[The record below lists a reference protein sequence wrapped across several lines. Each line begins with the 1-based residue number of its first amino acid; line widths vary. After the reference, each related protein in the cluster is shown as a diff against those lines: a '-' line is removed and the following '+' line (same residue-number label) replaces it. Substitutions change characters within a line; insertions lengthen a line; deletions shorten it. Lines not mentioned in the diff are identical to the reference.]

1 MNEELHVTD
10 ELSAYLANE
19 LDQNERSRVELH
31 LRDCESC
38 RKELEKHKR
47 LDEVLAGSQ
56 PLSPGPEII
65 RGVMQQVQHEQK
77 TIAFKRLLPWLAI
90 AAVLAA
96 VLFLLRIQRET
107 PVPGEVV
114 KKTPPVIKPV
124 NPPTPAPKESPQT
137 KIENLPVVK
146 NTLPKEPI
154 VKPVPQ
160 TIPEETTQ
168 IVEQRTPQTSNQ
180 NPQTSMSP
188 EDEEM
193 IAKIDELENMDVIS
207 NYENLENLEVAI
219 IDEGGGSQR

>member
-1 MNEELHVTD
+1 MNQELHVTD
-10 ELSAYLANE
+10 DLSAYLANE

-47 LDEVLAGSQ
+47 LDEVLGSSQ
-56 PLSPGPEII
+56 PISPGPEII
-65 RGVMQQVQHEQK
+65 RGVMQRVQHEQK

-90 AAVLAA
+90 AAVLVA
-96 VLFLLRIQRET
+96 VLFLLRILKET

-114 KKTPPVIKPV
+114 EKKNPTVIKPI

-146 NTLPKEPI
+146 NAPPKEPI
-154 VKPVPQ
+154 VKPVPE

-168 IVEQRTPQTSNQ
+168 IVEQQT
-180 NPQTSMSP
+180 PQTSMSP

-219 IDEGGGSQR
+219 LDEGGGSQR

>member
-1 MNEELHVTD
+1 MNQELHVTD
-10 ELSAYLANE
+10 DLSAYLANE

-38 RKELEKHKR
+38 QKELEKHKR
-47 LDEVLAGSQ
+47 LNEVLGGSQ
-56 PLSPGPEII
+56 PISPSPEII

-90 AAVLAA
+90 AAVLVA
-96 VLFLLRIQRET
+96 VLFLLRIQKET

-114 KKTPPVIKPV
+114 EKKNPPVIRPI
-124 NPPTPAPKESPQT
+124 NPPTPAPKELPQT
-137 KIENLPVVK
+137 KIENPPVVK
-146 NTLPKEPI
+146 ITPPREPI
-154 VKPVPQ
+154 EKPEPE
-160 TIPEETTQ
+160 TIPEETPQ
-168 IVEQRTPQTSNQ
+168 IAEQV
-180 NPQTSMSP
+180 NPQTSISP

-219 IDEGGGSQR
+219 MDEGGGSQR

>member
-1 MNEELHVTD
+1 MNQELHVTD
-10 ELSAYLANE
+10 DLSAYLANE
-19 LDQNERSRVELH
+19 LDQNERSSVELH

-47 LDEVLAGSQ
+47 LNEVLGGSQ
-56 PLSPGPEII
+56 PISPGPEII

-77 TIAFKRLLPWLAI
+77 TIAFKRLLPWLAV
-90 AAVLAA
+90 AAVLVA
-96 VLFLLRIQRET
+96 VLFLLRIQKET

-114 KKTPPVIKPV
+114 KKTPPVIKPI
-124 NPPTPAPKESPQT
+124 NPRPFPKESPQT
-137 KIENLPVVK
+137 QIENPPVVK
-146 NTLPKEPI
+146 NTPPKEPI

-160 TIPEETTQ
+160 TIPEETPQ
-168 IVEQRTPQTSNQ
+168 IAEQV
-180 NPQTSMSP
+180 NPQTSISP